1 LTRAAPPSENTAR
14 MPVGISFDTG
24 TDTVPTLSEIRAQID
39 ALQKQE
45 KAIVT
50 QEKNLVIANI
60 KQQIRDF
67 NITAAELGMDAS
79 RSSAG
84 GKASRPAAAERVVR
98 YRRGD
103 DTWTGGRGR
112 KPQWVQQ
119 ITEAGED
126 IEKYRV
132 G

>member
-1 LTRAAPPSENTAR
+1 
-14 MPVGISFDTG
+14 M
-24 TDTVPTLSEIRAQID
+24 PTLSEIRAQID

-60 KQQIRDF
+60 KKQIRDF

>member
-1 LTRAAPPSENTAR
+1 
-14 MPVGISFDTG
+14 M
-24 TDTVPTLSEIRAQID
+24 PTLSEIRAQID

-45 KAIVT
+45 QAIIT
-50 QEKNLVIANI
+50 QEKNMVIATI

-67 NITAAELGMDAS
+67 NITAAELGLDAS
-79 RSSAG
+79 RSPAG
-84 GKASRPAAAERVVR
+84 RKASRPAAGDRVVR

-112 KPQWVQQ
+112 KPQWVQEIIQ
-119 ITEAGED
+119 AGED